1 MLRSLNDLEH
11 YTVHASDGDVGQV
24 ANFLMDDDHWVIRYL
39 VVATGGFFSERKV
52 LISPVAFGQAEWASQ
67 RFQVDL
73 TRGKIL
79 HAPDVDT
86 DQPVSRQ
93 HERDQFRYYGYPDY
107 WGSSGIWG
115 MAGAPGP
122 LAAAG
127 VAEKPPAPRR
137 GAPDDLHLR
146 SAREVCGYHIQGSDD
161 GIGHVQDFIVDDETW
176 EVRYLVIDTSNLWF
190 GRKVLVSPWWA
201 SSVSWEHRKVYL
213 DLSRE
218 EIRDSPEWN
227 PDAGVNREYETCL
240 YDYYGRPAYWATAPH
255 PQTGVPRPPLL

>member
-11 YTVHASDGDVGQV
+11 YTVSATDGDVGNV
-24 ANFLMDDDHWVIRYL
+24 SNFLMDDDRWVIRYL
-39 VVATGGFFSERKV
+39 VVTTGGFFSERKV

-67 RFQVDL
+67 RFQLDL
-73 TRGKIL
+73 TRDKIL
-79 HAPDVDT
+79 HSPDVDT

-115 MAGAPGP
+115 MSGAPGP

-127 VAEKPPAPRR
+127 VAEKPPAQHQ
-137 GAPDDLHLR
+137 GASDDQHLR
-146 SAREVCGYHIQGSDD
+146 SVREVCGYHIQGSDD
-161 GIGHVQDFIVDDETW
+161 SIGHIQDFIVDDETW
-176 EVRYLVIDTSNLWF
+176 EVRYLVIDTSNVWF

-201 SSVSWEHRKVYL
+201 SSISWEHRKVYL

-240 YDYYGRPAYWATAPH
+240 YDYYGRPAYWASDRHA
-255 PQTGVPRPPLL
+255 QAGSPRLPLL